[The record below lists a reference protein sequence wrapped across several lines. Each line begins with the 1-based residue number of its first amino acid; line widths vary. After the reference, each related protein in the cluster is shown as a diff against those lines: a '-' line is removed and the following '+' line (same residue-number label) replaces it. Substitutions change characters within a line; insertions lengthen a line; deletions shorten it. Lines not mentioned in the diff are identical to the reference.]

1 MHIHSA
7 GFFGVFGLCVGGS
20 VISILE
26 FVYYFTIR
34 FYGNYD
40 EKTGAGQH
48 ENKEKRLAYVHS
60 KYKMFRNVNDGQ
72 WTPGINT
79 VME

>member
-1 MHIHSA
+1 MNNPRSA

-20 VISILE
+20 VISIIE

-34 FYGNYD
+34 FYSNYD
-40 EKTGAGQH
+40 EKPGLRDIN
-48 ENKEKRLAYVHS
+48 ENRFAYVHRET
-60 KYKMFRNVNDGQ
+60 KVFRHENDGH
-72 WTPGINT
+72 WTTGINT